1 MTRTNSARILSTS
14 RRFLPVAIL
23 LLGLVVR
30 ASAQEIPNRSE
41 MQIISLSFNDP
52 DEDDFAPAYTY
63 RDRSLYFTSTR
74 EDAEGEDGQQRIYV
88 TRRSGQV
95 EKGLDFSEPEGTGAE
110 LMQARHVG
118 SATLLQDGL
127 MMVFAAY
134 RWDSDGG
141 TLKGEGRT
149 DLYVAEW
156 RDGTWTNVANLGPV
170 INTEAW
176 DSQPAIAV
184 DGRTLYFASDRE
196 GGYGGTDLYFSRRT
210 ATGWTAPENLGSG
223 INTEFNETAPTIAPD
238 GARFYFS
245 SDRPEGAG
253 GFDVYTAM
261 RSGATAGAWGSVT
274 NFGLPVNSEFDE
286 YHFVAEPNSR
296 NGFFASNREGNL
308 DIFLAYPNPFP
319 PEAQVIVSG
328 KVYDEQTGLPVEAS
342 VTVSDLESGE
352 VIAEFRSDNVDGEY
366 TVILA
371 RGHRYSITADAP
383 GYVFYSDE
391 YRVAADLAQGEELRK
406 DIPLRQDA
414 TRLLIFFDYDRA
426 DLKRESV
433 PELRRAVEWLKENP
447 DIRVEIGG
455 HTDSVGSAEYNRDLS
470 RRRAESVR
478 NWFIREGVEAAR
490 LIATGYG
497 EERPV
502 ADNGTE
508 GGRARNRRVEMRVI
522 E

>member
-1 MTRTNSARILSTS
+1 MASIFSAVFAIRWCVCAALLSAFLLAPERTI
-14 RRFLPVAIL
+14 
-23 LLGLVVR
+23 
-30 ASAQEIPNRSE
+30 AQEIPDRPE
-41 MQIISLSFNDP
+41 MQILSLPFNDA

-74 EDAEGEDGQQRIYV
+74 EDAEGKSGRQRIYV
-88 TRRSGQV
+88 SRRTGQV
-95 EKGLDFSEPEGTGAE
+95 ERGLGFSEPEGTGPA

-127 MMVFAAY
+127 FMLFAAY

-141 TLKGEGRT
+141 TLEGEGRT

-156 RDGTWTNVANLGPV
+156 RDGAWTNVANLGPV
-170 INTEAW
+170 LNSEEW
-176 DSQPAIAV
+176 DSQPAITV
-184 DGRTLYFASDRE
+184 DGRVLYFASDRE
-196 GGYGGTDLYFSRRT
+196 GGLGGTDLYFSRRT
-210 ATGWTAPENLGSG
+210 ATGWTAPENLGAG
-223 INTEFNETAPTIAPD
+223 INTEFDEMAPSIAPD
-238 GARFYFS
+238 ALRFYFS
-245 SDRPEGAG
+245 SNRPGGAG
-253 GFDVYTAM
+253 GFDIYTAE
-261 RSGATAGAWGSVT
+261 RSGGATGPWGKVT
-274 NFGLPVNSEFDE
+274 NFGRPVNSEHDE
-286 YHFVAEPNSR
+286 FHFIAEPNSK

-319 PEAQVIVSG
+319 PEAQIIVSG
-328 KVYDEQTGLPVEAS
+328 RVYDERTGLPVEAS

-352 VIAEFRSDNVDGEY
+352 VIAEFRSDDVDGEY

-406 DIPLRQDA
+406 DIPLREGS

-426 DLKRESV
+426 DLKRESL
-433 PELRRAVEWLKENP
+433 PELRRAVEFLKENP
-447 DIRVEIGG
+447 GIRVEISG
-455 HTDSVGSAEYNRDLS
+455 HTDSVGSDEYNRDLS

-478 NWFIREGVEAAR
+478 NWMIREGVEASR
-490 LIATGYG
+490 LVAAGYG